1 MRSLERGASREAGS
15 GGGGGRHTRRFCS
28 FSLSGGALIG
38 GIRFVKVYRAG
49 QLRYVH
55 FYAEM
60 FHFNK
65 MDIEN

>member
-1 MRSLERGASREAGS
+1 MVVVVGVGTQDDSV
-15 GGGGGRHTRRFCS
+15 

-49 QLRYVH
+49 QLRYVP